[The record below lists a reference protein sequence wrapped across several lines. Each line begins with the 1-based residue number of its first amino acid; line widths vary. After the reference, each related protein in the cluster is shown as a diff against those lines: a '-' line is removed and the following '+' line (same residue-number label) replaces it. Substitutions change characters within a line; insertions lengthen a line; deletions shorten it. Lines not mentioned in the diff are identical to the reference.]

1 METKEIG
8 SDIYT
13 EMYASSK
20 LDSEAK
26 VKLVLKQLGCRNGWK
41 SVYAFDKQNA

>member
-1 METKEIG
+1 MQGEMLLYAETKEIG

-26 VKLVLKQLGCRNGWK
+26 VKTC
-41 SVYAFDKQNA
+41 S